1 MLFRSLLNQVAITF
15 GTQLQHSKY
24 EIEAVRALVQ
34 TMAAVVAKPET
45 MRRLLGRVLDV
56 IEILAWV

>member
-1 MLFRSLLNQVAITF
+1 LNQVAITF